1 MKRPLLWILLL
12 FTTFVPAAI
21 AQEAGGKKA
30 ASFAEEHELALKW
43 ANFLVLAGGLGY
55 LIGKNA
61 GPFFVARMQK
71 IREEMTLAEEAR
83 KNAERRMAEVER
95 RLAGLDAEIA
105 ALRTDSQKEAANE
118 GGRMQRQTVA
128 DIAKIRAHAQQEIAA
143 AGKAARAELKRY
155 AADLAIGLAG
165 QKLRVRATPD
175 TQEALVRG
183 FVRDLDS
190 PSSKEQAN

>member
-1 MKRPLLWILLL
+1 MKRRLLWILLL
-12 FTTFVPAAI
+12 FTIIVPAAV
-21 AQEAGGKKA
+21 AQEAGGKKE

-43 ANFLVLAGGLGY
+43 ANFLLLAGGLGY
-55 LIGKNA
+55 LIRKNA
-61 GPFFVARMQK
+61 GPFFVARTQK
-71 IREEMTLAEEAR
+71 IREQMILGEEAR
-83 KNAERRMAEVER
+83 KNAEQRAAEVDR

-105 ALRTDSQKEAANE
+105 ALRAESQKVAASE
-118 GGRMQRQTVA
+118 GERMQRETVA
-128 DIAKIRAHAQQEIAA
+128 QIAKMRAQAQQEIAA

-165 QKLRVRATPD
+165 QKLRVRVTPG

-190 PSSKEQAN
+190 PSSKAQAN

>member
-1 MKRPLLWILLL
+1 MKRSLLWFLLL
-12 FTTFVPAAI
+12 FTTIVPAAI
-21 AQEAGGKKA
+21 AQEAGKKE

-43 ANFLVLAGGLGY
+43 ANFLLLAGGLGY
-55 LIGKNA
+55 LIRKNA
-61 GPFFVARMQK
+61 GPFFAARTQK

-83 KNAERRMAEVER
+83 KSAEQRMAEVDR
-95 RLAGLDAEIA
+95 QLAGLAAEIA
-105 ALRTDSQKEAANE
+105 ALRADSEKEAANE
-118 GGRMQRQTVA
+118 GERMQRETVA
-128 DIAKIRAHAQQEIAA
+128 DIAKIRAHTQQEIAA

-190 PSSKEQAN
+190 PSSKARAN